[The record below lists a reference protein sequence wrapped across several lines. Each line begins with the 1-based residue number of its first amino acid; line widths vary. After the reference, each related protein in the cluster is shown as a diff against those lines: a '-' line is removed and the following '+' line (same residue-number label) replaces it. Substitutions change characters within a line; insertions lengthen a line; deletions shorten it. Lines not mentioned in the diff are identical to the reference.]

1 MTPHASDLP
10 ANSLYQLASRSRRA
24 GLLFAAIGYYRQLV
38 RAIDPADQHA
48 LAQVLWELGTACLD
62 FDHSQTAI
70 AVLEHAREA
79 AHAARLPVREA
90 ECLTGLGQACRQTQQ
105 LSRSL
110 SYCQQAHSLFSDLE
124 PDAALARLWIQ
135 QGLTHAQSG
144 ASAEAREDYTQAH
157 SVATTIADQL
167 LQVEALR
174 YLGNLCAVDLGERER
189 GIGYL
194 EEALVLLRAR
204 EDLSTRTIAIT
215 VVRTL
220 AELSGLKMQR
230 KETIGEVFDLLVE
243 AQGLAPQ
250 TGDPALT
257 ARISYLMDGAT
268 LMLGKYAHQSPTK
281 AASKT
286 GDDDLAFYEE

>member
-1 MTPHASDLP
+1 MLHAGDLP
-10 ANSLYQLASRSRRA
+10 TNTLYQYATQTRSSGYLWQAIRA
-24 GLLFAAIGYYRQLV
+24 YRELVGLV
-38 RAIDPADQHA
+38 DPDDPLA
-48 LAQVLWELGTACLD
+48 LAQVLWELGSACLD
-62 FDHSQTAI
+62 FDQPQTAI
-70 AVLEHAREA
+70 AVLERAREA
-79 AHAARLPVREA
+79 AHAARLPVRET
-90 ECLTGLGQACRQTQQ
+90 ECLTGLGQACRQTQK
-105 LSRSL
+105 LALSL

-144 ASAEAREDYTQAH
+144 AFAEAQVDYTQAL
-157 SVATTIADQL
+157 SVAKTITDQL

-204 EDLSTRTIAIT
+204 EELSTRTIATT

-220 AELSGLKMQR
+220 AELSNLKMQR
-230 KETIGEVFDLLVE
+230 KETIGEVFDLLVD
-243 AQGLAPQ
+243 AQRQAPL

-257 ARISYLMDGAT
+257 AHISYLMDAAT
-268 LMLGKYAHQSPTK
+268 LMLGKYTHQSPTT
-281 AASKT
+281 AADKT